1 MTERMLV
8 STTETT
14 YGYVYDGGQLSQVTI
29 TTTVT
34 ADDETTTQ
42 TDVLSFTY
50 DASGAPQTVTCGEN
64 TYLYVT
70 NLQGDVV
77 AILDNAGTS
86 VVEYTYDAWG
96 NLLNTMGS
104 MANAL
109 GAHNPLRYRGYVYD
123 TETGF
128 YYLQSRY
135 YDPELSRFINADAL
149 VSTGQGSLG
158 NNMFAYCGN
167 NPISRAD
174 FAGHAFVQMAYGFSD
189 HLSLLCPALGGGGGG
204 GYAYAY
210 AGAAASAGANLAK
223 KVKDTIYNTSVT
235 SVQANLQ
242 ENGVA
247 FYKGVP
253 VFMADLAPF
262 NDSAF
267 SFGIIVMDD
276 YYESA
281 SYASFSRVLNHEQGH
296 TTHHSQIG
304 VPTYVATVAIPSLIG
319 AGLTYISPFIKYN
332 YESLPWENIAEQFG
346 GVNGEYLP
354 GATTIGAVYW
364 MYTMLVSWVC

>member
-123 TETGF
+123 TETEL

-135 YDPELSRFINADAL
+135 YDPELGRFLNADAL
-149 VSTGQGSLG
+149 VSTGQGVLG
-158 NNMFAYCGN
+158 NNMFAYCRN
-167 NPISRAD
+167 NPVSRKDA
-174 FAGHAFVQMAYGFSD
+174 AGTSD
-189 HLSLLCPALGGGGGG
+189 LCVAALDDDGNPFDDLMGLRGGCGGAGG
-204 GYAYAY
+204 NYTGYAYAY
-210 AGAAASAGANLAK
+210 NPIDAAYSYHIDFSSSTYSSLSTGGIYQNGYSYVESYNCPNPGGRKGGEAHRGMVQTIKNQLVNNGFEVIEEYRVNTPGGYKDVRYLDLYATNGQDAFGVQVGQMTKGGAPVARELRALGDISCAN
-223 KVKDTIYNTSVT
+223 IYV
-235 SVQANLQ
+235 VF
-242 ENGVA
+242 VA
-247 FYKGVP
+247 
-253 VFMADLAPF
+253 
-262 NDSAF
+262 
-267 SFGIIVMDD
+267 
-276 YYESA
+276 
-281 SYASFSRVLNHEQGH
+281 
-296 TTHHSQIG
+296 
-304 VPTYVATVAIPSLIG
+304 
-319 AGLTYISPFIKYN
+319 YN
-332 YESLPWENIAEQFG
+332 
-346 GVNGEYLP
+346 
-354 GATTIGAVYW
+354 
-364 MYTMLVSWVC
+364 